1 MRIAI
6 VTETF
11 LPNVNG
17 VVTRLCH
24 ALEDLTRMGDEVL
37 LVTPDEG
44 LREYG
49 GARIHPVRGLP
60 LPLYPEVRLAPPRPT
75 VTWALDAFRPDVVHA
90 VNPALL
96 GWNAV
101 RYARSRHVP
110 LLCSFHTYLPRYL
123 HHYHLG
129 AMEPL
134 AWELLRTVHNQAART
149 LCLSHAVESDLHS
162 HGFERLRIGWRGGV
176 AIDRFD
182 PSHRSAEMRHRLS
195 GGHPERPL
203 LLYVGR
209 LSAEKSVERLA
220 PMLRELPGCSLALVG
235 EGPHR
240 GTLEQELAG
249 LPATFAGCLTG
260 QDLVAAYASADLFV
274 FPSETE
280 TLGLVLLEAMASGCP
295 VIAARAGGIPEIV
308 EHGVNGVLCE
318 PGRPEAMAAEVRGL
332 LEDRDRT
339 ARLRN
344 AGLETAQDW
353 SWPAAAVNLRSHYIE
368 LLGAEVR
375 AA

>member
-24 ALEDLTRMGDEVL
+24 ALEDLTRIGDEVL

-44 LREYG
+44 LKEWG
-49 GARIHPVRGLP
+49 GVRIHPVAGLP
-60 LPLYPEVRLAPPRPT
+60 LPLYPELRLTPPRPT
-75 VTWALDAFRPDVVHA
+75 VTRALDGFRPDVVHA

-101 RYARSRHVP
+101 TYARSRHVP

-129 AMEPL
+129 AMENL

-149 LCLSHAVESDLHS
+149 LCLSHAVESDLRS

-176 AIDRFD
+176 AADRFD
-182 PSHRSAEMRHRLS
+182 PSHRSAEMRARLS
-195 GGHPERPL
+195 GGRPERPL

-220 PMLRELPGCSLALVG
+220 PVVRAVPGCSLALVG

-240 GTLEQELAG
+240 GSLEQQLAG
-249 LPATFAGCLTG
+249 LPASFVGCLTG
-260 QDLVAAYASADLFV
+260 EELAAAYASADMFV

-295 VIAARAGGIPEIV
+295 VVAARAGGIPEIV
-308 EHGVNGVLCE
+308 EDGANGVLCE
-318 PGRPEAMAAEVRGL
+318 PGRPEIMAAAVRTL
-332 LEDRDRT
+332 LEDRPRL
-339 ARLRN
+339 ARLRS
-344 AGLETAQDW
+344 AGLDTAQGW
-353 SWPAAAVNLRSHYIE
+353 SWPAAAANLRSHYVE